1 MTDDAWNHNDGLISR
16 DRAHAV
22 GLVVLYSNLVEDG
35 IRSLLS
41 RYSGMGDVEAAHFT
55 FSMDV
60 SKMIETSLRLAELKE
75 ADAIVLEHIKH
86 GLAVANICRQN
97 RNIIAHSWINFSGDK
112 LFKPSNRGAPLT
124 RVYDFDLKV
133 IRRVADEIWECGH
146 YLMFLGLYI
155 AARGDPHWRQS
166 LPGKPLKPQSLTSI
180 DQYGPEALARRPST
194 FPD

>member
-35 IRSLLS
+35 VRSLLS
-41 RYSGMGDVEAAHFT
+41 HYSGMGDREAAHFT

-60 SKMIETSLRLAELKE
+60 SKMAETLKRLIEFKE
-75 ADAIVLEHIKH
+75 DNPTDLVCIKH
-86 GLAVANICRQN
+86 ALAVANICRIN

-124 RVYDFDLKV
+124 TVYDFDLSV
-133 IRRVADEIWECGH
+133 IRRVADEIWRCGH
-146 YLMFLGLYI
+146 YLMFLGLYL
-155 AARGDPHWRQS
+155 AARGDPHRQQS
-166 LPGKPLKPQSLTSI
+166 LPEKPLMPQSLMSI
-180 DQYGPEALARRPST
+180 DQYGPEALARQPST
-194 FPD
+194 SPD